1 LSDNKQAQSY
11 LEMKVKTASPIQL
24 VIMLYD
30 KAIVCLNTAIELINK
45 KSIKYDIINNNIIR
59 AQDIVSELM
68 LSLDFEQGGEI
79 AQNLFAI
86 YDYCMKEMI
95 DGNIKKDAVLL
106 TNVVKILTELRSAW
120 AELEKKEASMKTS
133 NKSSTQNATNEG
145 SSFNFKV

>member
-1 LSDNKQAQSY
+1 MGVILVDNKQAQSY

-24 VIMLYD
+24 VVMLYD
-30 KAIVCLNTAIELINK
+30 KAIVCLNTAIDLIEK
-45 KSIKYDIINNNIIR
+45 KSIKFDIVNNNIIR

-86 YDYCMKEMI
+86 YDYCMKQMI
-95 DGNIKKDAVLL
+95 DGNIKKDSKLL
-106 TNVVKILTELRSAW
+106 KDVVKILSELRSAW
-120 AELEKKEASMKTS
+120 AELEKKDTS
-133 NKSSTQNATNEG
+133 SKVNKNTSDEG

>member
-1 LSDNKQAQSY
+1 MGVILSDNKQIQSY

-30 KAIVCLNTAIELINK
+30 KAIVCLNTAIEYINK
-45 KSIKYDIINNNIIR
+45 NSIKFDLINNNIIR

-68 LSLDFEQGGEI
+68 LSLDFEQGGDI

-95 DGNIKKDAVLL
+95 DGNIKKDAKKLSD
-106 TNVVKILTELRSAW
+106 VVKILSELRSAW
-120 AELEKKEASMKTS
+120 AELGKKDTS
-133 NKSSTQNATNEG
+133 KKNLSNESPEG
-145 SSFNFKV
+145 SSFNFKI

>member
-1 LSDNKQAQSY
+1 MGVILVDNKQAQSY

-24 VIMLYD
+24 VVMLYD
-30 KAIVCLNTAIELINK
+30 KAIVCLNTAIDLIDK
-45 KSIKYDIINNNIIR
+45 KSIKFDIVNNNIIR

-86 YDYCMKEMI
+86 YDYCMKQMI
-95 DGNIKKDAVLL
+95 DGNIKKDSKMLKD
-106 TNVVKILTELRSAW
+106 VVKILSELRSAW
-120 AELEKKEASMKTS
+120 AELEKKDTT
-133 NKSSTQNATNEG
+133 NKVNKNNLDEG

>member
-1 LSDNKQAQSY
+1 MSDNKQAQSY

-30 KAIVCLNTAIELINK
+30 KAIVSLNTAIEFIKK
-45 KSIKYDIINNNIIR
+45 KSIKYDLINNNIIR

-95 DGNIKKDAVLL
+95 EGNIKKDPDMLA
-106 TNVVKILTELRSAW
+106 NVVKILSELRTAW
-120 AELEKKEASMKTS
+120 AELEKKDTVKKQTS
-133 NKSSTQNATNEG
+133 NDSSEG
-145 SSFNFKV
+145 SSFNYKI

>member
-1 LSDNKQAQSY
+1 LGVILSDNKQAQSY

-30 KAIVCLNTAIELINK
+30 KAIVCLNSAIEHINK
-45 KSIKYDIINNNIIR
+45 KSIKYDVINNNIIR

-68 LSLDFEQGGEI
+68 LSLDFEQGGDI

-95 DGNIKKDAVLL
+95 DGNIKKDSLSL
-106 TNVVKILTELRSAW
+106 SNVVKILTELRSAW
-120 AELEKKEASMKTS
+120 AELEKKDTPKKNIT
-133 NKSSTQNATNEG
+133 NDSSEG
-145 SSFNFKV
+145 SSFNYKV

>member
-1 LSDNKQAQSY
+1 MVDNKQAQSY

-45 KSIKYDIINNNIIR
+45 KSIKFDVINNNIIR
-59 AQDIVSELM
+59 AQDIISELM

-79 AQNLFAI
+79 AQNLFSI
-86 YDYCMKEMI
+86 YDYCMKQMI
-95 DGNIKKDAVLL
+95 DGNIKKDSKLL
-106 TNVVKILTELRSAW
+106 TDVVKILSELRSAW
-120 AELEKKEASMKTS
+120 AELEKKDTS
-133 NKSSTQNATNEG
+133 KKSIQNNGSEG